1 MTKYITLQKIILLI
15 KTEFTICS
23 SEYLLFWHLSIC
35 ICTFHLRTLEKDSIG
50 VYNQDGGG
58 QMEIQIIENIK
69 ERVQVVIKCRQMDN
83 EIIRLKNHIE
93 MFDKKLQ
100 AKKDNEW
107 CFVRLL
113 DVLYFESVNNRIFLY
128 TKEDV
133 MEVKQRLYE
142 LEMILSDRDF
152 IRISKSVIIN
162 INKIKSLKPEINRT
176 ILATMYNGE
185 QLFVSRKYV
194 PAIRSLLSI

>member
-1 MTKYITLQKIILLI
+1 
-15 KTEFTICS
+15 
-23 SEYLLFWHLSIC
+23 
-35 ICTFHLRTLEKDSIG
+35 
-50 VYNQDGGG
+50 
-58 QMEIQIIENIK
+58 MEIQIIENIK